1 MGNSSTSM
9 RSRKGNRRHGS
20 SENSPL
26 VGLAIIVAS
35 RCGLW
40 CPLLLFELDSE
51 QPWELTASID
61 RF

>member
-20 SENSPL
+20 SENPPL

-35 RCGLW
+35 AVAGYGALYYF
-40 CPLLLFELDSE
+40 LS
-51 QPWELTASID
+51 
-61 RF
+61 